1 MMRGKTWATW
11 VLLGINI
18 VVWLA
23 MTAAGGSTDSQVLFS
38 FGAKYGPAI
47 LGGEY
52 WRLFTSMFLHI
63 GLMHLGVNSYALYAL
78 GPEAERFFGRAR
90 FLAVYL
96 LTGVL
101 SSVTSYLIS
110 PTLAA
115 GASGAIFGLVGA
127 LGAFFIHERDVL
139 GAPGRRRLNNLASV
153 VVVNLIIG
161 FTVPNIDNAAHMG
174 GLLAGLLI
182 GWILSPE
189 YEVVPP
195 GTDGPARV
203 VDRNSLARRWWVAPA
218 ALLLAV
224 GLTLL
229 ANVREGE
236 TAAGFQQQGE
246 MHLDKGEW
254 DAAIEEFTEA
264 LGQDPQLWV
273 AYLYRAEAYL
283 QVDDLDAALVDFEA
297 VIQARPAAQYQA
309 IAHTG
314 RGRIYLFYGQP
325 DQALAELD
333 QAVLLDPSEP
343 FARFVRGLI
352 YHEVG
357 QEASAIKDLE
367 EALALGLQ
375 DERSVSMARQI
386 LEVLRGTAGGS

>member
-1 MMRGKTWATW
+1 MRGKTWATW

-78 GPEAERFFGRAR
+78 GPEAERFYGRAR
-90 FLAVYL
+90 FLAIYL

-153 VVVNLIIG
+153 VVINLIIG

-174 GLLAGLLI
+174 GLLAGFLI
-182 GWILSPE
+182 GWVLSPE
-189 YEVVPP
+189 YEVAPP
-195 GTDGPARV
+195 GSAGPARV

-229 ANVREGE
+229 ANVREGR
-236 TAAGFQQQGE
+236 TAAGYQQQGE

-264 LGQDPQLWV
+264 LDRDPRLWV

-283 QVDDLDAALVDFEA
+283 QVDDLEAALVDFEA
-297 VIQARPAAQYQA
+297 VIQAHPAAQYQA

-352 YHEVG
+352 YHEAG
-357 QEASAIKDLE
+357 QKALAIKDLE
-367 EALALGLQ
+367 AALALGLQ
-375 DERSVSMARQI
+375 DERSVSMAREI